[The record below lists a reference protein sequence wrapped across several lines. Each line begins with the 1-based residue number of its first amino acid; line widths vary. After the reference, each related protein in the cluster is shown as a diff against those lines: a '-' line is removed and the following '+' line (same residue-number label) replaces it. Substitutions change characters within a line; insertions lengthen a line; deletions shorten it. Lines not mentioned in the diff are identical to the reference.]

1 MAEIKVKAVASS
13 LPQVGAQQLYRLVPT
28 STKTVTEAE
37 FIALLAAEA
46 KQGETEA
53 RFWADN
59 YRDVLFKQLMLN
71 NAVDLGFAYAKL
83 YVRGSLKSASDQP
96 TKKENPVVANITIKG
111 SLAELMKSLEVIND
125 TMTVDVFIYE
135 LMQDGADAPGTL
147 DTPNARVV
155 INAKNCRIDPSRAD
169 EGVWL
174 EKADGTVAAVGEV
187 TYSDSSTVYAKF
199 ATLPETGVYTLV
211 LATRNGESADAY
223 AVARATRRGQVV
235 LG

>member
-37 FIALLAAEA
+37 FIALLAQEA

-111 SLAELMKSLEVIND
+111 SLAELMKSLEVIN
-125 TMTVDVFIYE
+125 
-135 LMQDGADAPGTL
+135 
-147 DTPNARVV
+147 
-155 INAKNCRIDPSRAD
+155 AKNCRIDPSRAD

-187 TYSDSSTVYAKF
+187 TYSDASTVYAKF

-223 AVARATRRGQVV
+223 AVARATRRVQVV